1 MTPVE
6 EEYLRNRI
14 NQRIAELCGSGDRYY
29 VMKRGLFYRPSAR
42 GYTSN
47 PEEAWKVSYEVAKRH
62 EYLVGDERVTVHKV
76 PPPNYLASLD
86 ACTEFEVRQAAH
98 DLYEHYLG
106 EVTGT
111 SALATRRAFVGER
124 FRMATAPPWQHCKA
138 FLMLRGEWDL
148 LQDAEKIFGG
158 TTN

>member
-1 MTPVE
+1 MTPIE
-6 EEYLRNRI
+6 EEYLRTRI
-14 NQRIAELCGSGDRYY
+14 NARIAVLCRSGERYY
-29 VMKRGLFYRPSAR
+29 VMKRGLFYRPGAH

-62 EYLVGDERVTVHKV
+62 EYLVGDEPVTISKV

-86 ACTEFEVRQAAH
+86 ACTEFEVQSTH
-98 DLYEHYLG
+98 DLYEYYLG

-111 SALATRRAFVGER
+111 SALATRLAFVGER
-124 FRMATAPPWQHCKA
+124 FRMATAPPWQRCKA

-158 TTN
+158 TTY